1 MNAFLISTQINRTNN
16 RPPLQSDLRW
26 TDTNRNASDEE
37 YEEDY
42 VYDDDDPEYDDNDGD
57 DIGRN
62 GSIGGS
68 FISSRKQ
75 SFDGDTPDY
84 ADGEERKMVPSL
96 PLSEDEFDATVTEAT
111 ERNETVKR

>member
-1 MNAFLISTQINRTNN
+1 M
-16 RPPLQSDLRW
+16 
-26 TDTNRNASDEE
+26 
-37 YEEDY
+37 
-42 VYDDDDPEYDDNDGD
+42 YDDDESEYDDNEGE

-62 GSIGGS
+62 GSVSGT

-96 PLSEDEFDATVTEAT
+96 PLSEDEFDATVTEPT